1 MKNVLSFI
9 IVTSFFIS
17 LQGWAGSATAAIN
30 SFASVD
36 EVYKAILSS
45 SKVTEKSLLTGK
57 VLTTK
62 QIAADSSKFKLLTP
76 SDSTLQVHKLE
87 IGESSKSAIVFVK
100 SESDLNFSAVH
111 LRRSDIEMRIKDM
124 GEKKLLVPK
133 ETEYKG
139 IRVEYDLVDGKK
151 SPILRDEVVQ
161 KYTFSTG
168 DSHTVT
174 TTHIWDIKGNLK
186 EVRTLRQ
193 DKNNSIRES
202 FALSVEEVAAT
213 GKSQIHITQMG
224 LQAIGKTAH
233 LDLATG
239 EKVIYAAS
247 SPSKVTLVT
256 KNSKTGAIAE
266 HLVPLSSSGSKG
278 SLPRA
283 AEVQ

>member
-151 SPILRDEVVQ
+151 ITILRDEVVQ

-174 TTHIWDIKGNLK
+174 TTHIWDTKGNLK

-202 FALSVEEVAAT
+202 FALSVEEAA
-213 GKSQIHITQMG
+213 GKTQVHITQMG
-224 LQAIGKTAH
+224 SQAIGKTAH
-233 LDLATG
+233 FDLATG

-256 KNSKTGAIAE
+256 KNSKTGGIAE
-266 HLVPLSSSGSKG
+266 RLVPLSSSGPKG

>member
-1 MKNVLSFI
+1 MKNILSSI
-9 IVTSFFIS
+9 IITSFFIS
-17 LQGWAGSATAAIN
+17 LQGWAGSATAAMN

-57 VLTTK
+57 VLTIK

-76 SDSTLQVHKLE
+76 SDSTLQVHKLV
-87 IGESSKSAIVFVK
+87 ISDSLKSSVVFVK
-100 SESDLNFSAVH
+100 SESDLNFAAVH
-111 LRRSDIEMRIKDM
+111 LRRSDIEMRIRDM

-151 SPILRDEVVQ
+151 IPILRDEVVQ

-174 TTHIWDIKGNLK
+174 TTHIWDLKGNLK

-202 FALSVEEVAAT
+202 FALSVEEAA
-213 GKSQIHITQMG
+213 GKTQVHMTQMG

-233 LDLATG
+233 FDLATG

-256 KNSKTGAIAE
+256 KNSKTGGVAE
-266 HLVPLSSSGSKG
+266 RLVPLSSSRPKG
-278 SLPRA
+278 ALPRA